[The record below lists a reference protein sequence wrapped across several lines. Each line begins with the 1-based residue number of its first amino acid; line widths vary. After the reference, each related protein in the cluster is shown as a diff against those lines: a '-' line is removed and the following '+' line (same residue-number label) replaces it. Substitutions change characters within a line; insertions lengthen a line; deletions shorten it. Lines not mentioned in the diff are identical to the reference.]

1 MSTAPN
7 HQDWLAAQ
15 ATASPDALALVTLDV
30 RWTYAELDA
39 AADALCGRLASL
51 GLPAGARLAMHM
63 PSDAGA
69 VALVH
74 ACARLGLALV
84 PINTRLA
91 PAEVAAQLKLAQPA
105 CLICDSAA
113 VAAMARGSGA
123 TVVVRAE
130 LYALA
135 PAPFSAPSFDLER
148 DQAIV
153 FTSGSSGLP
162 KGVRLSFTNHLWSA
176 VGSAARLGSLPSDN
190 WLSVLPLFHVGG
202 LAVLFR
208 GSLFGFTVTLLPR
221 FDPDEMTRAFAS
233 SAPPVTLASLVPTML
248 KRLLDADAA
257 FPASLRCVLLGGAAA
272 DEALLARALARGVP
286 IATTYGL
293 TEAAS
298 QVATQTPAETARKP
312 GSVGKPVPNTC
323 VRIIDAA
330 GNELPSGE
338 IGEIAVR
345 GPTVMRGYL
354 DNPEAT
360 AQALV
365 DGELRT
371 GDLGYRDADGDLFVM
386 QRRTDLIVSGG
397 ENVYPAEVERVLRA
411 HPAVEQAL
419 VVGVPDA
426 EWGQRVGALL
436 VTREGET
443 LDLDGLLRHA
453 REQLAGYKLP
463 RVVRAVNAFP
473 LLPNGK
479 HDRRAAA
486 MQLASAA

>member
-1 MSTAPN
+1 
-7 HQDWLAAQ
+7 
-15 ATASPDALALVTLDV
+15 
-30 RWTYAELDA
+30 
-39 AADALCGRLASL
+39 
-51 GLPAGARLAMHM
+51 
-63 PSDAGA
+63 
-69 VALVH
+69 
-74 ACARLGLALV
+74 
-84 PINTRLA
+84 
-91 PAEVAAQLKLAQPA
+91 
-105 CLICDSAA
+105 
-113 VAAMARGSGA
+113 
-123 TVVVRAE
+123 
-130 LYALA
+130 
-135 PAPFSAPSFDLER
+135 
-148 DQAIV
+148 
-153 FTSGSSGLP
+153 
-162 KGVRLSFTNHLWSA
+162 
-176 VGSAARLGSLPSDN
+176 
-190 WLSVLPLFHVGG
+190 
-202 LAVLFR
+202 
-208 GSLFGFTVTLLPR
+208 
-221 FDPDEMTRAFAS
+221 
-233 SAPPVTLASLVPTML
+233 
-248 KRLLDADAA
+248 
-257 FPASLRCVLLGGAAA
+257 VLLGGAAA